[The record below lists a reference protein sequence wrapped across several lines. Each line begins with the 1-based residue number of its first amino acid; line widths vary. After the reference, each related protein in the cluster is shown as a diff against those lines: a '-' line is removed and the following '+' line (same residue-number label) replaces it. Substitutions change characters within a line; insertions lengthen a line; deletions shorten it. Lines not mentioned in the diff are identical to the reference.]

1 MFDSAWI
8 DYLLLFLTAF
18 GAATLLPMYSEVAL
32 IALMQTEHPNLVL
45 LWSVATLG
53 NVLGAVVNW
62 VMGRYLTYFE
72 NRRWFPFKADKL
84 HRAQAWFNKY
94 GWWSLLL
101 SWAPV
106 AGDAI
111 TFIAGMLRVPLHW
124 FVLLTIVS
132 KGGRYLVLMA
142 VTLGVM

>member
-1 MFDSAWI
+1 MIS
-8 DYLLLFLTAF
+8 YGLLFLSAF
-18 GAATLLPMYSEVAL
+18 LAATLLPFYSEVVL
-32 IALMQTEHPNLVL
+32 ITL
-45 LWSVATLG
+45 LLEGKPVFPLWLAATSGNTLG
-53 NVLGAVVNW
+53 AAVNW

-72 NRRWFPFKADKL
+72 SRRWFPFKADKL

-111 TFIAGMLRVPLHW
+111 TFIAGIMRVPLHW

-142 VTLGVM
+142 VTLGLM